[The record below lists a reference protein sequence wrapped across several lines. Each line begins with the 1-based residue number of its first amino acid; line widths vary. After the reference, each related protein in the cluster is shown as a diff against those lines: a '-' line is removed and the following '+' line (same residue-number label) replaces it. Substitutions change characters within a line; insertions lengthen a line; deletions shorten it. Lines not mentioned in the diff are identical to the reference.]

1 MITRKVPKN
10 APPVEIERGA
20 DHVVI
25 RPRNLLKAK
34 AAVLVEGK
42 NKGVGFDDSAI
53 RRAEL
58 ALKALSVNFN
68 GWMEESSR
76 ALAKARD
83 DIRERGAS
91 DGRAA
96 ALYRVA
102 HDMRGQATTLGFP
115 LAARVAASLS
125 RLLEELS
132 PDLLH
137 GGALTPL
144 VDQHVDAVRAIV
156 REGVSKAKQPTGEA
170 LTIELEAIT
179 ERLISG
185 QPKAALH

>member
-1 MITRKVPKN
+1 MTPRKSPKN
-10 APPVEIERGA
+10 APPVEIERGT

-34 AAVLVEGK
+34 AAVMMDGK
-42 NKGVGFDDSAI
+42 GNGLDDSAI
-53 RRAEL
+53 RRAEM

-83 DIRERGAS
+83 DIRERGAG
-91 DGRAA
+91 DGRAV
-96 ALYRVA
+96 ALHRVA

-132 PDLLH
+132 PDMLH
-137 GGALTPL
+137 GGGLTPL

-170 LTIELEAIT
+170 LTLELEAIT
-179 ERLISG
+179 ERLVSG